1 MPVLHSRNPDSET
14 VRPTVEQHNERP
26 LKADVL
32 AIGTDSLQP
41 VSRVV
46 AAAAL
51 LPNLLVGAAL
61 FGVPLA
67 LVLFYAFGTLDFQTL
82 GVRWGWS
89 VKAVTTALEQPYVG
103 TLLDS
108 LGFAAATVVTCA
120 VFGFAIALVIVHHH
134 GWQRSALFILVI
146 FPFWT
151 SFVVRTYAWTN
162 LLGRNGPVA
171 DFTALLGHRVTL
183 LGTYPGIVIGMI
195 AAYLP
200 MMILPIYVSLERVP
214 MVLVEAARDLGA
226 NDRRILRTVY
236 IPGALPGIGTGALLV
251 GIPACGEYVVPQ
263 ILGQG
268 KVELIGNVI
277 GAQMQ
282 QTGNYPLG
290 SAMTG
295 LLLTILVAIL
305 LLVWCILRAARSRQ
319 ASHD

>member
-1 MPVLHSRNPDSET
+1 MPAHYSRTPDSDTLEPST
-14 VRPTVEQHNERP
+14 EPHDERP
-26 LKADVL
+26 PGVDRL
-32 AIGTDSLQP
+32 ATHPDTLQP
-41 VSRVV
+41 VPRAV
-46 AAAAL
+46 AAGAL

-61 FGVPLA
+61 FGAP
-67 LVLFYAFGTLDFQTL
+67 LVLVLLYAFGTLDFQTL
-82 GVRWGWS
+82 DVRWGWS
-89 VKAVTTALEQPYVG
+89 LNAVTTALEQPYVG
-103 TLLDS
+103 TLLNS

-120 VFGFAIALVIVHHH
+120 VFGFAIALVIVRRY

-162 LLGRNGPVA
+162 ILGRNGPLA

-200 MMILPIYVSLERVP
+200 MMVLPIYVSLERVP
-214 MVLVEAARDLGA
+214 VVLVEAARDLGA
-226 NDRRILRTVY
+226 DDWRILRTVY

-268 KVELIGNVI
+268 KLELIGNVI

-295 LLLTILVAIL
+295 LLLAILVAIL
-305 LLVWCILRAARSRQ
+305 LLIWYGLRTMRNRQ
-319 ASHD
+319 APQ

>member
-1 MPVLHSRNPDSET
+1 MPVTHSRTRDTGTSEP
-14 VRPTVEQHNERP
+14 VDQHNKQPP
-26 LKADVL
+26 LRADPT
-32 AIGTDSLQP
+32 ASRNDGLQP
-41 VSRVV
+41 VPRAV
-46 AAAAL
+46 AAGAL
-51 LPNLLVGAAL
+51 LPNLLVGVAL

-67 LVLFYAFGTLDFQTL
+67 LVLLYAFGTLDFQTL
-82 GVRWGWS
+82 DVRWGWS
-89 VKAVTTALEQPYVG
+89 INAVTTALEQPYVG
-103 TLLDS
+103 TLLNS
-108 LGFAAATVVTCA
+108 LSFAAATVMTCA
-120 VFGFAIALVIVHHH
+120 VFGFAIALVIVRHH

-200 MMILPIYVSLERVP
+200 MMVLPIYVSLERVP
-214 MVLVEAARDLGA
+214 TVLVEAARDLGA

-268 KVELIGNVI
+268 KLELIGNVI

-295 LLLTILVAIL
+295 LLLAILVAIL
-305 LLVWCILRAARSRQ
+305 LLIWCGLRFARSRQ
-319 ASHD
+319 APND